1 MGISRFK
8 AGGIAVGLLSVIT
21 VAACGGGS
29 SSSSSSGGLAKTQV
43 LRFPTYQDPHTWD
56 PGAMDAEVDTEFAQ
70 NVFDNLWRFDDGLNI
85 IPDIA
90 TTVPSTSNGGISSDQ
105 QTYTVHLKQN
115 VTFANGDKMTSK
127 DVLYSWNRA
136 VALNGPYASNLSLI
150 AGYSAVHKAGAAFC
164 SKKADPAACRT
175 TLEQKLAAVD
185 PTLQMSGLTAPDPY
199 TVQIKLSSACGW
211 CLTAWT
217 LQGSTG
223 SIVDENVI
231 KNDPVNWWAKPC
243 TTVSGNTDCLL
254 GTGAF
259 YLAAYTPKQSITWKS
274 VSNWWGSPKPTLT
287 EIDNDIKDP
296 SAQSTT
302 ISSWE
307 QGGYDIVGYGGNT
320 TLPVADVLRVQANST
335 ESSQVLVK
343 PKGRTTWLSFNIGYP
358 GTGGPFQGQSA
369 AAKGLRQAFDL
380 AVDKTALADT
390 VCKGN
395 TAKGLCTPATGGLIT
410 KGLVGYI
417 GDNTDPLAKFDA
429 TQAKALLKQYDPT
442 GQLTANLKYSYNAG
456 GLNDPVAS
464 FLQGQWQKNLGVNVA
479 LDPNP
484 DASAFIASRL
494 TGKYV
499 MARDGWQFDY
509 NHPQDWFDNLWGTSA
524 CGANTSG
531 YADDGSCGDGA
542 SDPNKTYDDTLT
554 KADGEP
560 IDQALPLY
568 KQLSQMLQ
576 SDYAYIPLYY
586 SVASIFIHSYVKG
599 AGTNAQADYYWDEI
613 SLQAH

>member
-8 AGGIAVGLLSVIT
+8 VGGIAVGLLSVIA

-29 SSSSSSGGLAKTQV
+29 STSSSSGGLAKSQV
-43 LRFPTYQDPHTWD
+43 FRFPTYQDPHTWD

-105 QTYTVHLKQN
+105 QTYTIHLKQN

-127 DVLYSWNRA
+127 DVLYSWNRG
-136 VALNGPYASNLSLI
+136 VALNGPYSSNLSLI
-150 AGYSAVHKAGAAFC
+150 AGYSDVHKAGKVFC
-164 SKKADPAACRT
+164 SKKADPTACRT
-175 TLEQKLAAVD
+175 TLEQKLSAQD
-185 PTLQMSGLTAPDPY
+185 PTIQMSGLTAPDPY

-243 TTVSGNTDCLL
+243 TTVSGNTDCML
-254 GTGAF
+254 GTGPF
-259 YLAAYTPKQSITWKS
+259 YLAAYTPKQSITWKA

-287 EIDNDIKDP
+287 EVDNDIKDP

-307 QGGYDIVGYGGNT
+307 QGGYDLVGYGGNSI
-320 TLPVADVLRVQANST
+320 LPVADVLRVQANST
-335 ESSQVLVK
+335 ESSQVLIK
-343 PKGRTTWLSFNIGYP
+343 PKGRTTYMSFNVGYP
-358 GTGGPFQGQSA
+358 STGGPFQGQSA
-369 AAKGLRQAFDL
+369 AAKGLRTAFAL
-380 AVDKTALADT
+380 AVDKTDLANT

-410 KGLVGYI
+410 KGLIGYL

-429 TQAKALLKQYDPT
+429 TQAKALLKQYDPDGT
-442 GQLTANLKYSYNAG
+442 KTANLKYSYNTG

-484 DASAFIASRL
+484 DASAFIAARL

-542 SDPNKTYDDTLT
+542 ADPNKTYDDTLT
-554 KADGEP
+554 KADSEP

-576 SDYAYIPLYY
+576 ADVAYIPLYY